1 MRNSTQEPEGKIP
14 IISLMRWSEANR
26 VIQLAKCLMKAHLE
40 ARELLLMVI
49 HELLLE
55 VPVVLTAQ
63 GPR

>member
-1 MRNSTQEPEGKIP
+1 MRNSTQDPEGKIP
-14 IISLMRWSEANR
+14 IISLMQWSEANR
-26 VIQLAKCLMKAHLE
+26 VIQLAKCLMKANLE